1 MTTPNDG
8 QPTYDAAWYPDANI
22 PGTERWYDGNAWTE
36 HTRPIESITA
46 PTEVYSQAN
55 TSASVAAPA
64 ANLHSAPVLNSSAS
78 APVEPGTTTMLKRP
92 WFKRKAIVI
101 PVGIVA
107 GLIVIS
113 GISGALGGD
122 KQNDSVVASDDKKT
136 AEAVADEPIEEV
148 ETETEMVAVPTALVG
163 MTAADAAAALTAA
176 GFKPSFDGDGAWK
189 VLSIAPADAEL
200 EKGAKVVLTLEQ
212 PPAMT
217 LGQKNAVDSAQS
229 YLRFSAFSRAGLA
242 QQLTSQYGEGYDPAD
257 ADFALAYLEQ
267 NGLVDWDAEAAESAK
282 SYLDMTSF
290 SRDGLYDQLTSEH
303 GEQFTPEQAN
313 AGLAAVGY

>member
-1 MTTPNDG
+1 M
-8 QPTYDAAWYPDANI
+8 

-36 HTRPIESITA
+36 HTRPIESVTA

-64 ANLHSAPVLNSSAS
+64 ANLHSAPVLNSSA
-78 APVEPGTTTMLKRP
+78 ALGEPGTTTASKRP

-113 GISGALGGD
+113 GISGALGGNRQD
-122 KQNDSVVASDDKKT
+122 DSVIAADDKKT
-136 AEAVADEPIEEV
+136 AEVVADEPIEEV
-148 ETETEMVAVPTALVG
+148 EVEMVAVPTGLVG

-189 VLSIAPADAEL
+189 VLSIAPTDAEL
-200 EKGAKVVLTLEQ
+200 EKGAKVILTLEQ

-229 YLRFSAFSRAGLA
+229 YLSFSAFSRAGLA

-257 ADFALAYLEQ
+257 AEFALAYLEQ
-267 NGLVDWDAEAAESAK
+267 NGLVDWNAEAAESAK

-290 SRDGLYDQLTSEH
+290 SRDGLYKQLTSEY
-303 GEQFTPEQAN
+303 GEQFTPDQAN